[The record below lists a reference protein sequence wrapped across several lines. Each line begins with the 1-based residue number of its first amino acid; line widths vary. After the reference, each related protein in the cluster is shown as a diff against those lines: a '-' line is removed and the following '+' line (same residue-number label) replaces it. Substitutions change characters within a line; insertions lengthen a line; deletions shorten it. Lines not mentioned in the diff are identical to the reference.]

1 MKNKSEIVLKVIG
14 LAMFVLIMVAVI
26 AVESN
31 NCDGQLVRGLFWFEC
46 VENKQ

>member
-14 LAMFVLIMVAVI
+14 LTMFLLIIATVI
-26 AVESN
+26 AAESN

-46 VENKQ
+46 VENK